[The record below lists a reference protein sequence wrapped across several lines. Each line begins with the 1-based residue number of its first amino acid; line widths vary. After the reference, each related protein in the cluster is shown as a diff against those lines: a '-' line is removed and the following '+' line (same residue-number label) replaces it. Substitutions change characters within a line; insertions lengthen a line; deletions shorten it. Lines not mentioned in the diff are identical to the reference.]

1 MLKRTIIIIV
11 LLLAVAFLLGF
22 AERIYRAGQQ
32 TGRVIPSIEGP
43 ALYKAYCAVCHGTD
57 GRGNGPMA
65 SALRV
70 QPPDLTRIAERNGG
84 AFPMERVEKII
95 SGERVLGS
103 GHGTREMPIWGP
115 IFSQLDRDQNLERVR
130 IDNLTRYLKDI
141 QTVAAAATNPTDV
154 RPSAAPTPAAPWPG
168 IRLGRVIE

>member
-1 MLKRTIIIIV
+1 MPKRILTLIV
-11 LLLAVAFLLGF
+11 LILAAALLLGF
-22 AERIYRAGQQ
+22 TLVSERNHQANKENVRL
-32 TGRVIPSIEGP
+32 IPSIEGA

-65 SALRV
+65 PALKV

-95 SGERVLGS
+95 SGEQAPSS

-115 IFSQLDRDQNLERVR
+115 IFSQVDRDQDLGRVR
-130 IDNLTRYLKDI
+130 IDNLTRYLKDM
-141 QTVAAAATNPTDV
+141 QTVATAAAAMGDSQV
-154 RPSAAPTPAAPWPG
+154 AQR
-168 IRLGRVIE
+168 RGRD